1 MTARSANLLL
11 AACAVFGVATV
22 ALATYLW
29 RHERDIR
36 ERSAQLRQKAE
47 LQVRAMQYLPSD
59 QCLYPHAKTA
69 IGYVFNPFMTKG
81 TLWAPKDRPYAI
93 NSWGLRG
100 GEIGRKAAGRKRVV
114 LLGDSWFFG
123 WLIGDDDRLESH
135 LRRVTKSAP
144 VEFVTVAVPGWNVR
158 SEAAFLA
165 SHMRELDPDAV
176 LWEICPNDT
185 WQVGAV
191 IPPGGLSWGFSP
203 QNADLDG
210 NAFTQINNPLPLMP
224 YVVDRHL
231 ENLARMDE
239 VQARFGVPVLAAP
252 VDIPPS
258 DWGFLTRKS
267 GRSLPVRF
275 VPRVFAGDRKGWISD
290 VDSHPTA
297 WMNERLAVGYAT
309 KLAAMGVVPAP
320 DLDAGQQAIVREWE
334 SYNSQPPSE
343 QEIESQI
350 RSVMEQVPAGYA
362 TEADFARV
370 AAGADPAGTMGRRGL
385 VYVHASG
392 AGSSPAVA
400 IDVEVGAYAARYPRE
415 LTVSVRSFERV
426 EATATKGF
434 SGAAQRVA
442 LRVPAPA
449 AASRYPVYEVE
460 WRFNYDECPQP
471 TRCVAARLVSVH
483 SE

>member
-1 MTARSANLLL
+1 
-11 AACAVFGVATV
+11 V
-22 ALATYLW
+22 ALAAYLW
-29 RHERDIR
+29 RHQREIR
-36 ERSAQLRQKAE
+36 ETSAQLRQKAE
-47 LQVRAMQYLPSD
+47 LQVRAVQYLPSD

-69 IGYVFNPFMTKG
+69 IGYVLNPFMGKG

-100 GEIGRKAAGRKRVV
+100 AEIGPKAAGRKRVV

-135 LRRVTKSAP
+135 LRRVVKGAP

-158 SEAAFLA
+158 SEAAFLE

-176 LWEICPNDT
+176 VWEICPNDT

-191 IPPGGLSWGFSP
+191 IPPGALSWGFSP
-203 QNADLDG
+203 QNTDLDG

-239 VQARFGVPVLAAP
+239 VQSRFGVPVLAAP
-252 VDIPPS
+252 VDIPS
-258 DWGFLTRKS
+258 ADWGFLTRKH
-267 GRSLPVRF
+267 GHSLAVRF

-290 VDSHPTA
+290 VDSHPTP
-297 WMNERLAVGYAT
+297 WMNERLALGYAT
-309 KLAAMGVVPAP
+309 KLAAMGVVSAP

-334 SYNSQPPSE
+334 SYNAARPSDE
-343 QEIESQI
+343 EIEAQI

-362 TEADFARV
+362 TNADFAHV
-370 AAGADPAGTMGRRGL
+370 AAGADRGGIMGRRGL
-385 VYVHASG
+385 LYVHAAGS
-392 AGSSPAVA
+392 GSSPAVA

-415 LTVSVRSFERV
+415 LAVSVRSFERA
-426 EATATKGF
+426 EATAATAF

-449 AASRYPVYEVE
+449 APSRYPVYEVE
-460 WRFNYDECPQP
+460 WRFNYDECPEP
-471 TRCVAARLVSVH
+471 TRCAAGRLVSVR